1 MSHTTHELHEMIRKL
16 EEQTIELAE
25 QDRRLWEEFSFLRRV
40 IHRILEIEE
49 SENHYTVKITGDTM
63 AISVGST
70 GTFSAQLEDN
80 GNPIPLPSGST
91 FAWSA
96 DDTNAQ
102 LAPSADTLS
111 VVVTVPA
118 TDTATSTTVTAET
131 IAPDG
136 NKVQGSVTV
145 PIIPG
150 VSHTFTVTVTQTA

>member
-1 MSHTTHELHEMIRKL
+1 MNWFHH
-16 EEQTIELAE
+16 
-25 QDRRLWEEFSFLRRV
+25 DD
-40 IHRILEIEE
+40 EIEKLLKGE
-49 SENHYTVKITGDTM
+49 ISLDQEDLVLDRLQIRLLLKILNELRSLHHYSISVRSTNM
-63 AISVGST
+63 AISQGAT

-118 TDTATSTTVTAET
+118 TDTATSITVTAET
-131 IAPDG
+131 VAPDG

-145 PIIPG
+145 PIIPN
-150 VSHTFTVTVTQTA
+150 VAHTFTVSVTQTA